1 MQILLLFVACIAHQ
15 SLAISTLSASGFTLT
30 APSGSNP
37 LRLRGG
43 APASTSPTMF
53 PWGSKNAEP
62 KFLPIPMAPA
72 EELIASRVSIKHLNI
87 HPRLVPTRY
96 CLPISLSLSLSL
108 FFCVSL
114 ANTLINLCTHGISPN
129 LSMLLPTLLIINV
142 SPLNPFLGPQ
152 TIIST
157 WPDHNIPRAFP
168 ALTTKPFGEQCRFP
182 AQTL

>member
-1 MQILLLFVACIAHQ
+1 MGGPIASILLFVVCVACIAHQ

-72 EELIASRVSIKHLNI
+72 EELIASRVSIKHLNF
-87 HPRLVPTRY
+87 HPVLYPRDIVFP
-96 CLPISLSLSLSL
+96 SLSLSL
-108 FFCVSL
+108 FFCISL
-114 ANTLINLCTHGISPN
+114 T
-129 LSMLLPTLLIINV
+129 
-142 SPLNPFLGPQ
+142 
-152 TIIST
+152 
-157 WPDHNIPRAFP
+157 NIPSIYAPMVFLPIFP
-168 ALTTKPFGEQCRFP
+168 FYFLHC
-182 AQTL
+182 